1 MYRRAYAAP
10 QRGCLCVAPRLRR
23 AMLRLPVPRLR
34 RAMLRLPVP
43 RLRRAEFFVRRAY
56 GGVPQRGCLC
66 EVPRLRRA
74 MLRLPVPRLRR
85 ARWCWLHLLCMDER
99 CDV

>member
-34 RAMLRLPVP
+34 RA
-43 RLRRAEFFVRRAY
+43 EFFVRRAY
-56 GGVPQRGCLC
+56 GGVPQCGCLC
-66 EVPRLRRA
+66 EARRA
-74 MLRLPVPRLRR
+74 YAVPCWDCLCR
-85 ARWCWLHLLCMDER
+85 AYAALGGAGCTYYAWTSGAMYSLCR
-99 CDV
+99 SG